1 VTRPDWEPN
10 RLKFLVKT
18 NVAVLP
24 EDTDPDTFFTYV
36 DIGNVTQGSMDIEG
50 AGVRF
55 ADAPSRARRLAHA
68 GDSVVSTVRTYLRAV
83 ATVPESERDLV
94 FSTGFAVLQP
104 TSRVKSRWLAYYL
117 QGDEFVNRVVAHS
130 EGVSYPAISASRL
143 ISLNL
148 CLPPLAEQR
157 AITVY
162 LDRET
167 AQIDALIGQQA
178 QLIDTLRERR
188 GVERT
193 ALAVRGADV
202 AAPLDPSPLFWA
214 PEIPAHWAIV
224 PLTAVARLESG
235 HTPSRT
241 QEDLWQDCHIPW
253 VSLNDVGSMT
263 SVELIRRTVN
273 QISDTGIRSS
283 SARLLPAGTVV
294 LSRDATVGRSAI
306 MAVPMATSQHFA
318 DWVCGPNLDPH
329 YLWLLFTSAMQP
341 YFNSLTNGSTLRT
354 IGMGPLRAFKI
365 PLPPLVEQHAIVKR
379 AREQTAKIDIL
390 IGKAERFIKLA
401 MERRAALI
409 TAAVTGQLDV
419 RTAGAA
425 ATAREGA

>member
-1 VTRPDWEPN
+1 
-10 RLKFLVKT
+10 
-18 NVAVLP
+18 
-24 EDTDPDTFFTYV
+24 
-36 DIGNVTQGSMDIEG
+36 M
-50 AGVRF
+50 
-55 ADAPSRARRLAHA
+55 
-68 GDSVVSTVRTYLRAV
+68 
-83 ATVPESERDLV
+83 
-94 FSTGFAVLQP
+94 
-104 TSRVKSRWLAYYL
+104 
-117 QGDEFVNRVVAHS
+117 
-130 EGVSYPAISASRL
+130 
-143 ISLNL
+143 
-148 CLPPLAEQR
+148 
-157 AITVY
+157 
-162 LDRET
+162 
-167 AQIDALIGQQA
+167 
-178 QLIDTLRERR
+178 
-188 GVERT
+188 
-193 ALAVRGADV
+193 
-202 AAPLDPSPLFWA
+202 
-214 PEIPAHWAIV
+214 
-224 PLTAVARLESG
+224 
-235 HTPSRT
+235 
-241 QEDLWQDCHIPW
+241 
-253 VSLNDVGSMT
+253 SLNDVGSMT